1 VLSSFPVER
10 ALATHFRHGL
20 DLLWLLTAMEEK
32 QVDYALRPVMQGTGQ
47 AQAEV
52 NAASESLC

>member
-1 VLSSFPVER
+1 VLNSFPVER
-10 ALATHFRHGL
+10 ALATFRHGL